1 MVINLGDLFQHWSND
16 QLISTI
22 HKVEV
27 DEKVLS
33 LLENNEIAVAPER
46 QTIVM
51 FCDPDANQT
60 FECLPNCGPAKYP
73 PIDGKLYVLGRIK
86 STMDFKM

>member
-27 DEKVLS
+27 DEKVMS
-33 LLENNEIAVAPER
+33 KLEKKELEVAPER

-51 FCDPDANQT
+51 FCDPDANEM
-60 FECLPNCGPAKYP
+60 FECMPNCGAPKYP

-86 STMDFKM
+86 ATVDFKM